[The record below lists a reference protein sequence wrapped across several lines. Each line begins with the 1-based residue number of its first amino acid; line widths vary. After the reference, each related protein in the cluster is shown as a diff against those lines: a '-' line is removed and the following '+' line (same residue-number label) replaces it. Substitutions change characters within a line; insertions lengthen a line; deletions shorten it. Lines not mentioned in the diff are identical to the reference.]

1 MCLLILEIHTWGLL
15 CIFLSG
21 HFEVY
26 VLFATFPVILK
37 QRFSVCGDC
46 ALQGIFGNVVTT
58 WGGGCIDI

>member
-15 CIFLSG
+15 YIFLSG

-37 QRFSVCGDC
+37 Q
-46 ALQGIFGNVVTT
+46 
-58 WGGGCIDI
+58 